1 MTLQSQ
7 NINSY
12 NTVEGLATAEL
23 EVKRSRFLSH
33 VTHVTTEQEAI
44 EFRHGIRDTI
54 PDANHYVSAYSLR
67 QNNYMHFSD
76 AKEPSGT
83 AGMPVLT
90 VIQHLELKDVVCVVA
105 RIFGGTLLGRGGL
118 MRAYTKA
125 AQLAFAQAHIVT
137 MAPCCDVLVS
147 VEYSIYEQLLH
158 MFEKQNIQVNES
170 TFGSD
175 VTMQIRVLAAYCDD
189 VCDNIRNL
197 CNGRV
202 EIITGPVVFDM
213 IDAAATTANL

>member
-1 MTLQSQ
+1 M
-7 NINSY
+7 
-12 NTVEGLATAEL
+12 
-23 EVKRSRFLSH
+23 SH

-44 EFRHGIRDTI
+44 EFRHGIREAI
-54 PDANHYVSAYSLR
+54 PEASHYVSAYSLR
-67 QNNYMHFSD
+67 QDNYMHFSD

-118 MRAYTKA
+118 VRAYTKA

-147 VEYSIYEQLLH
+147 VEYSAYEQLLH
-158 MFEKQNIQVNES
+158 MLEKQDVQVSES

-175 VTMQIRVLAAYCDD
+175 VTVQIRVLAEHCDD
-189 VCDNIRNL
+189 VCESIRNL
-197 CNGRV
+197 CNGRA
-202 EIITGPVVFDM
+202 EIMVGSVIFDM
-213 IDAAATTANL
+213 IDTNKQGL